1 MKAYT
6 LDLSPYDVDV
16 ETFKR
21 EEDNTVTRKIEKQI
35 FPIRQEIYEMLRI
48 PGVLDSGMEIV
59 DAITLARRI
68 LSCEDDSVE
77 LTEDEMNVLRK
88 VMNKLIKREH
98 NPQAGLV
105 ALGGPR
111 YEELILRVFTTE
123 EK

>member
-1 MKAYT
+1 MKAYD
-6 LDLSPYDVDV
+6 LDLSAYNVDV

-21 EEDNTVTRKIEKQI
+21 EEDNSITRKVEKQE
-35 FPIRQEIYEMLRI
+35 FPIRQEMYEMLRI

-59 DAITLARRI
+59 DAVTLARRI
-68 LSCEDDSVE
+68 LSCEDNSIE
-77 LTEDEMNVLRK
+77 LTKDEMDVLRK

-98 NPQAGLV
+98 NPQAGVL

-111 YEELILRVFTTE
+111 YEELIMRVFTAE